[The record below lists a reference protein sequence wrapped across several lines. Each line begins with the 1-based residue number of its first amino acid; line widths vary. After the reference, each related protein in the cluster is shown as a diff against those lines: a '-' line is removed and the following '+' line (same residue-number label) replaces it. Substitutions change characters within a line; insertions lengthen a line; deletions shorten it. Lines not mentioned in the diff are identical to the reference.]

1 MRALFILMSTALAV
15 AMVAS
20 QPPPFTPWTM
30 LPPAD
35 PLEPFQN
42 PGEIVPNTGLTIQ
55 YLINAAGG
63 IWQQDRAIDSA
74 AYFCNDV
81 LPFIASVVPEV
92 DGSSLIWGPLC
103 DEVREASNDLD
114 NFDAT
119 GWCNGIIDMFLDPTA
134 QVYGGRVRRQSTSME
149 YPGPMELPFDIVEIL
164 VNITRDL
171 YGIDINMII
180 EDVSMIRT
188 ICNTNIKDHFL
199 RRSLEDVITTFGS
212 ELMAVLLPHARPICQ
227 DFDGFLQSLM
237 VNSSFGKT
245 IAQDIRELVAQAVG
259 FSNGDALCENILST
273 LEDGNIEARRSFSA
287 ARISSAFR
295 IPESADRC
303 SVLLNGLIG
312 DVIEPIVQLGN
323 PNDMMFSI
331 TDEMIYKYTGFQGP
345 DPVDRMCRFVEIAF
359 TTLVDLPD
367 SVPIQLIPETNLSV
381 EFFIN
386 AAGGLWLRERTID
399 SFDFGC
405 REILPDL
412 LRLAPSLTN
421 YAAYYEPIC
430 SEIRE
435 AANDLDAFDAEGS
448 CNDLKATFMNL
459 INQDVGRRRRRQT
472 DDPMA
477 PSIDIIEIMEDI
489 LRDVYNI
496 NISDQSTVCPNI
508 GQFLGPALPDL
519 VTRFVGELTN
529 PLLPASNYYAC
540 SDWTEYLPSVGIH
553 ANSTYYPIILAAAD
567 IGSRMLGYENRND
580 ICTAIQEALTNGD
593 EAGKG
598 FGRNAFESVID
609 IFTDVDM
616 CIRIGTDAV
625 DDIVEPLVRVLY
637 DHDEYEVTRYMM
649 SRYTGYSTVQEICIA
664 LETAFTQLFNS
675 TLTVTITVET
685 LNGEELQFTDDLN
698 NKESAAFKRLETAFC
713 GGVVNLI
720 ENESGARRVEC
731 EVVSFSQGS
740 VVAALDV
747 MVYATTQTNADGIAE
762 SVTELSVDV
771 LSFDGVSLG
780 VSEITTMVTGG
791 AGKIGSPSIGAIIF
805 FALGVVTA
813 GLW

>member
-15 AMVAS
+15 SMVAS
-20 QPPPFTPWTM
+20 QPPSYTPWPVM
-30 LPPAD
+30 PPGD

-42 PGEIVPNTGLTIQ
+42 PGEIVPNTGLTIP

-63 IWQQDRAIDSA
+63 IWQQGRAIDSA
-74 AYFCNDV
+74 AYFCSDV

-92 DGSSLIWGPLC
+92 DDSSLIWGPLC
-103 DEVREASNDLD
+103 DDVREASSDLD

-119 GWCNGIIDMFLDPTA
+119 GWCNGIIDMFFDPTNL
-134 QVYGGRVRRQSTSME
+134 VYGGRVRRQSSSMG
-149 YPGPMELPFDIVEIL
+149 YPESMELPFNIVEIL

-171 YGIDINMII
+171 YGIDINVII

-188 ICNTNIKDHFL
+188 ICTANIKDHFL
-199 RRSLEDVITTFGS
+199 RPSLEDVITTFGS
-212 ELMAVLLPHARPICQ
+212 ELMAVLLPHARPICE

-237 VNSSFGKT
+237 VNSSSEKT
-245 IAQDIRELVAQAVG
+245 IAQDIRDLAAQAVG

-273 LEDGNIEARRSFSA
+273 LEDGSIQARRSFSE
-287 ARISSAFR
+287 ARFSSVFR
-295 IPESADRC
+295 IPESAGRC
-303 SVLLNGLIG
+303 SVLLNGLID
-312 DVIEPIVQLGN
+312 DVIEPIVQLGY
-323 PNDMMFSI
+323 PSGMMFSI
-331 TDEMIYKYTGFQGP
+331 TDEMIYMYTGFPGP
-345 DPVDRMCRFVEIAF
+345 DPVDRMCRVVEIAF

-412 LRLAPSLTN
+412 LRLAPLLTN
-421 YAAYYEPIC
+421 YSAYYEPIC

-459 INQDVGRRRRRQT
+459 INQDAGRRRRRQAE
-472 DDPMA
+472 DPTA
-477 PSIDIIEIMEDI
+477 PSFDIIEILEDI

-496 NISDQSTVCPNI
+496 DISDESTICPNI

-529 PLLPASNYYAC
+529 PLLPASNYYVC
-540 SDWTEYLPSVGIH
+540 SDWTEYLPSVGIYT
-553 ANSTYYPIILAAAD
+553 NSSYYPIILAAAD

-580 ICTAIQEALTNGD
+580 ICTAIQEGLTNGD
-593 EAGKG
+593 EAGKR
-598 FGRNAFESVID
+598 FGRNAFESAID
-609 IFTDVDM
+609 IFTDVDR

-625 DDIVEPLVRVLY
+625 DDVVEPVVRVLL
-637 DHDEYEVTRYMM
+637 DHDEFEVTRYMM
-649 SRYTGYSTVQEICIA
+649 ARYTGYSTVQEICIA
-664 LETAFTQLFNS
+664 LETAFTELFNS

-698 NKESAAFKRLETAFC
+698 NRNSAAFKRLETAFC

-731 EVVSFSQGS
+731 TVTSFSPGS
-740 VVAALDV
+740 VVAELDV
-747 MVYATTQTNADGIAE
+747 MVYATTQTDADGIAE
-762 SVTELSVDV
+762 SVSELSADV
-771 LSFDGVSLG
+771 LSFDGDSLG
-780 VSEITTMVTGG
+780 VSEITSMVTGG
-791 AGKIGSPSIGAIIF
+791 AGKIRSPSIGAIVF

-813 GLW
+813 GL